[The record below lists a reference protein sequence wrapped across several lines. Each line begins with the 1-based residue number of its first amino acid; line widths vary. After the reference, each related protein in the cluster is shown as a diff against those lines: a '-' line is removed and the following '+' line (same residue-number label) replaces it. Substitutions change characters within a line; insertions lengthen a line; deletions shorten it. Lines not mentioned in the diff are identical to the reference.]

1 MSSLCLFSLLPL
13 TALASPVYDIDESG
27 NVVIDSVVD
36 DDTGV
41 SQPLDTPITDDRDFE
56 EIQDGS
62 NVDSIIS
69 DQESEADQ
77 VQDPEAAV
85 QDPEASDP
93 DIISSDTDLSPV
105 MAAYSATA
113 SVFDPDNCIIYSAS
127 YNGGSY
133 YLLIPASYY
142 DQIYI
147 DENGVVWNV
156 GDGSINCRLVPSLS
170 VADNEWNYKGVTIY
184 SVVQDSSSY
193 SYNNGSLTRVRSY
206 YQSNGRLSSS
216 DSWGAITTNGD
227 HSKLARN
234 ATFSIRLVL
243 YDILAVILIGGFL
256 CYRKQSHTS

>member
-1 MSSLCLFSLLPL
+1 MLSLCLFSLLPL

-27 NVVIDSVVD
+27 NLVIGSVID

-41 SQPLDTPITDDRDFE
+41 SVPLDEPITDDREFE
-56 EIQDGS
+56 EIDNGS
-62 NVDSIIS
+62 DLDSVVS

-77 VQDPEAAV
+77 VQALEDQV
-85 QDPEASDP
+85 QVPEASDP
-93 DIISSDTDLSPV
+93 DAVGLTEDVS
-105 MAAYSATA
+105 AAVATYAVTA
-113 SVFDPDNCIIYSAS
+113 SVFDPDNCIIYSAT

-147 DENGVVWNV
+147 DENGVIWNV

-170 VADNEWNYKGVTIY
+170 VADNEWNYKGVIIY
-184 SVVQDSSSY
+184 SVVQDNSSY
-193 SYNNGSLTRVRSY
+193 SFNNGSLTRVRSY

-216 DSWGAITTNGD
+216 DSWGAITTDGD

-256 CYRKQSHTS
+256 CYRKQSRTS